1 MLQIFGSHHRA
12 GAGGDGWR
20 RDEDTARAE
29 RAAVLLLSAQRQGNI
44 VILWTC
50 REGQSLLSALEFLRK
65 NGFIPNLVNENAPQT
80 IKMLGHNTRKVFA
93 DVYIDDKNG

>member
-1 MLQIFGSHHRA
+1 MIIAVDFDGTLQLP
-12 GAGGDGWR
+12 DK
-20 RDEDTARAE
+20 TANVALIRK
-29 RAAVLLLSAQRQGNI
+29 LLSAQRQGNI

-50 REGQSLLSALEFLRK
+50 REGQSLFSALEFLRK

-80 IKMLGHNTRKVFA
+80 IKMLGHNTRKVCA